1 MQGKNA
7 SGSARFG
14 VLLAGFTLGLWY
26 SPPLLA
32 AERDTSGVIEE
43 IIVTSQRRAE
53 SIQDVPI
60 SVTAFNQQ
68 DIERISPRTLRDLD
82 AMAPNVRIGM
92 VTAAPGQGAI
102 FIRGLGYADAENNQP
117 PSVGLIID
125 GIFQGTNTGQLIDTF
140 DIEQIEINRGPQGV
154 LYGKNTTGGTI
165 VVKRTQPR
173 FNEFGFDLAGQVGT
187 KNERIAK
194 AKVNI
199 PLIDDTLALKLGA
212 IHKER
217 DGFFRNITLGGDAG
231 ADEYDAVTFALKWQ
245 PNEWFDGVFTY
256 DRIKQRGDIPP
267 QDPRWNG
274 DDPFVNEADYD
285 EFQKLDVDM
294 FGLTMNFD
302 LGFATLESITG
313 YIDSTDVTG
322 QDFDGSTLNSLA
334 TPIAQLHTHRD
345 RDYKQFSQE
354 FKLAG
359 DLNERVSYMV
369 GVFWWDAEFDFQQG
383 TNSIFA
389 LPSFVLGPPGLI
401 PPGTPCAAFTL
412 PSSPLDP
419 SLCQFPVF
427 PPSVQLTAET
437 VESVAV
443 FGSID
448 WRVTDA
454 LTLSAGMRW
463 LEEEKEF
470 DGVYVLGILPTS
482 GPTNL
487 LGINLLPPLQY
498 DPNVVLNGP
507 FDSKDKWDDTIFRLA
522 ANWAVTDDNLLYATF
537 AQGFKSGGLHN
548 RGTEAEF
555 LAYQPESVDTFEV
568 GSKNILLD
576 GRLRLNASA
585 FHTEIKD
592 LQAANVITIAS
603 VPGTN
608 TIVNNLPK
616 RTIWGVEAESSLKLT
631 ETLTLMLSAGYL
643 KADTDDYT
651 LSTRRVGFN
660 PSGSNCNPG
669 DNPDFFPNAPATNPN
684 SCPDRAFTASDIGF
698 VPKWNYAATLAY
710 NSYFA
715 GGSLQA
721 SVTARGQDDIIL
733 ALLPPP
739 DAPLAQK
746 AYTLIDARV
755 SYQWNLANDD
765 TLRVSVYGKNLTDKE
780 YKEQILALGRDGGF
794 QGWGPPRQVALE
806 VTYSR

>member
-1 MQGKNA
+1 MQNR
-7 SGSARFG
+7 SWFG
-14 VLLAGFTLGLWY
+14 TLLLAAAVSVAPGI
-26 SPPLLA
+26 PVLA
-32 AERDTSGVIEE
+32 AERDRSGVIEE

-60 SVTAFNQQ
+60 SVTAFNQE

-82 AMAPNVRIGM
+82 AMVPNVRIGM

-125 GIFQGTNTGQLIDTF
+125 NIFQGTNTGQLIDTF
-140 DIEQIEINRGPQGV
+140 DIEQIEVNRGPQGV

-165 VVKRTQPR
+165 VVKRAQPR
-173 FNEFGFDLAGQVGT
+173 FNEFGFDAAAQVGT
-187 KNERIAK
+187 ENERILK
-194 AKVNI
+194 AKVNL
-199 PLIDDTLALKLGA
+199 PLIDDRLAMKIGG

-231 ADEYDAVTFALKWQ
+231 ADEYDALTFALRWQ
-245 PNEWFDGVFTY
+245 PTEAFEGVFTY
-256 DRIKQRGDIPP
+256 DLVRQRGDIPP

-285 EFQKLDVDM
+285 EFQELDVDM
-294 FGLTMNFD
+294 FGLTLNVD

-322 QDFDGSTLNSLA
+322 QDFDGSTLASLA
-334 TPIAQLHTHRD
+334 TPLGQLHTHRD
-345 RDYKQFSQE
+345 RDYQQFSQE
-354 FKLAG
+354 LKLAG
-359 DLNERVSYMV
+359 DLNERISYMV
-369 GVFWWDAEFDFQQG
+369 GAFWWDAEFDFQQG
-383 TNSIFA
+383 TNSIIQV
-389 LPSFVLGPPGLI
+389 PIGL
-401 PPGTPCAAFTL
+401 PCAVAGL

-419 SLCQFPVF
+419 NLCQLPQGILGP
-427 PPSVQLTAET
+427 PPSVQLTSES
-437 VESVAV
+437 VESKAL
-443 FGSID
+443 FASLD
-448 WRVTDA
+448 WRATDTV
-454 LTLSAGMRW
+454 TLSAGVRW
-463 LEEEKEF
+463 LDEKKQF
-470 DGVYVLGILPTS
+470 DGVYLLGILPTS

-498 DPNVVLNGP
+498 NPNVVLNGP
-507 FDSKDKWDDTIFRLA
+507 FDSKDSWNDTIFRFT
-522 ANWAVTDDNLLYATF
+522 ANWAVTDDNMLYATF

-555 LAYQPESVDTFEV
+555 LAYEPESVDTLEI
-568 GSKNILLD
+568 GSKNVLLD

-585 FHTEIKD
+585 FHSEISD
-592 LQAANVITIAS
+592 LQAANVITISS

-616 RTIWGVEAESSLKLT
+616 RTIWGVEVETSLQLT
-631 ETLTLMLSAGYL
+631 ETLTLMLMGGYL

-651 LSTRRVGFN
+651 LNTRRVGFN
-660 PSGSNCNPG
+660 PSGSNCNPT
-669 DNPDFFPNAPATNPN
+669 DNPALFPNAPATNPN
-684 SCPDRAFTASDIGF
+684 NCPDRTFTAGDIAF
-698 VPKWNYAATLAY
+698 VPEWNYAATLAY
-710 NSYFA
+710 SSYFA
-715 GGSLQA
+715 GGALQA

-733 ALLPPP
+733 AGLPPP
-739 DAPLAQK
+739 DAPLVQK

-755 SYQWNLANDD
+755 SYQWTLGNDD
-765 TLRVSVYGKNLTDKE
+765 TLRLSLYGKNLTDKE

-806 VTYSR
+806 LVYSH